1 MLKKK
6 YILVFDK
13 VSHAAKEMRLIR
25 NDKVLLECK
34 FLFQICLMFNITESI
49 SILILD
55 MAGCGLCLFYK
66 NLYQTEKIRSW
77 FVESKKKY
85 KGR

>member
-13 VSHAAKEMRLIR
+13 VSQAAKEMRLIR
-25 NDKVLLECK
+25 NDKVLECK

-66 NLYQTEKIRSW
+66 NLYQKEKIQGCAW
-77 FVESKKKY
+77 FVGE
-85 KGR
+85 